1 MRKLGIFLV
10 TFCIMIGVLVISN
23 RVNQPKQPPGI
34 GPIPP
39 MQTNPKVNPPEQPI
53 TIQDALATV
62 DKGELTKIL
71 YWLASPELEGR
82 MSAKKGNDSARDY
95 LVKYYQ
101 SLGYEV
107 STQEFTVQNLN
118 NFKEQGSGRTANVIA
133 TLPGNDPLLS
143 GETVII
149 GAHFDHIG
157 YGPSMSRAPQ
167 RREIHPGA
175 DDNASGTT
183 ALMGAA
189 KALAKMKGKNK
200 RRIVVISFSAEE
212 MGLIGAKY
220 YVNNPKYSNTVFMLN
235 MDMVGRYKN
244 KGTIDAL
251 GAGSSPEVR
260 QVVSG
265 LTGYPFKPNITSGS
279 GGGSDHAPFYQKG
292 IPICFLHT
300 GMHDDYHTPD
310 DTADKI
316 DYDGLTWVAKYSAH
330 ITWEM
335 CQLPS
340 RPQFRGEVGVE
351 VEFMDH
357 DWKRHWK

>member
-1 MRKLGIFLV
+1 MRKLGVFLA
-10 TFCIMIGVLVISN
+10 TFLIITVALVMSS
-23 RVNQPKQPPGI
+23 RVNVNNPPGI

-39 MQTNPKVNPPEQPI
+39 ANPVNPVNPQPSVTIEQALG
-53 TIQDALATV
+53 TIDQ
-62 DKGELTKIL
+62 GELKTIL
-71 YWLASPELEGR
+71 YWLTSSDLAGR
-82 MSAKKGNDSARDY
+82 MTAQKGNDTAREY
-95 LVKYYQ
+95 LVKYYS

-107 STQEFTVQNLN
+107 STQEFAVENLN
-118 NFKEQGSGRTANVIA
+118 TFKEQGSGKTCNVIA
-133 TLPGNDPLLS
+133 SIPGNDPALAN
-143 GETVII
+143 ETVVI

-189 KALAKMKGKNK
+189 KALSKMKGKNK

-220 YVNNPKYSNTVFMLN
+220 YVNHPKYSNTVFMLN

-251 GAGSSPEVR
+251 GAGSSPEVK
-260 QVVSG
+260 QVVER
-265 LTGYPFKPNITSGS
+265 LTGYPFRPKVTSGS

-300 GMHDDYHTPD
+300 GMHNEYHTPD
-310 DTADKI
+310 DTPDRI
-316 DYDGLTWVAKYSAH
+316 DYEGLTWVSKYSAH

-335 CQLPS
+335 CQLPTKP
-340 RPQFRGEVGVE
+340 RFQGEVGVPM
-351 VEFMDH
+351 EFNDH
-357 DWKRHWK
+357 DFWKK